1 MEAEIPLSAP
11 KTSPSLAETEGVP
24 RRYPR
29 RPPPL
34 LSTPPNSSIVV
45 GLIGAGI
52 QASRTPAMHE
62 QEAVHH
68 GLRYVY
74 RLIDLDRLGL
84 SGSALDELVLA
95 AERLGF
101 AGLNITHPCKQA
113 ATRLVDFLSPDADAI
128 GAINT
133 IVFED
138 GHRIGHNTDCS
149 GFAESFRREL
159 PEVSRQRVVLLGAGG
174 AGSAV
179 GHALLRD
186 GAGSIAVFDTA
197 PGRAAALA
205 MQLEERHGRGCVRAV
220 EDLRPLLRTADGLVN
235 TTPVGMAKYPGMPI
249 PGEFLRPELWVADI
263 VYFPIHTELL
273 QCAERRGCRTMTGAG
288 MAISQAA
295 HAFALFTGRAPDAER
310 MRQYFESAGEAPA
323 DRSGATET

>member
-1 MEAEIPLSAP
+1 MPETPPSTLS
-11 KTSPSLAETEGVP
+11 
-24 RRYPR
+24 
-29 RPPPL
+29 PPPG
-34 LSTPPNSSIVV
+34 TGIVV

-62 QEAVHH
+62 REAVHH
-68 GLRYVY
+68 GLRYGY
-74 RLIDLDRLGL
+74 RLIDLDQQGL
-84 SGSALDELVLA
+84 PASALDELVLA

-113 ATRLVDFLSPDADAI
+113 ATRLVDFLSPDADGI

-159 PEVSRQRVVLLGAGG
+159 PEVPRQHVVLLGAGG

-179 GHALLRD
+179 GHALLQL

-197 PGRAAALA
+197 PGKATALVR
-205 MQLEERHGRGCVRAV
+205 QLQERHGHGRARAV
-220 EDLRPLLRTADGLVN
+220 EDLRSPLRTADGLVN
-235 TTPVGMAKYPGMPI
+235 TTPVGMAKYPGMPVAAD
-249 PGEFLRPELWVADI
+249 LLHPELWVADI
-263 VYFPIHTELL
+263 VYFPIRTELL
-273 QCAERRGCRTMTGAG
+273 HRAERRGCRVMTGAG
-288 MAISQAA
+288 MAVFQAA

-310 MRQYFESAGEAPA
+310 MWRYFDSAGETPGG
-323 DRSGATET
+323 RFGATET

>member
-1 MEAEIPLSAP
+1 MSAS
-11 KTSPSLAETEGVP
+11 KSPPSMTGTAAMPGGGCESSP
-24 RRYPR
+24 IA
-29 RPPPL
+29 
-34 LSTPPNSSIVV
+34 LSTPPGRSIVV

-62 QEAVHH
+62 REAVHH

-84 SGSALDELVLA
+84 PASALDELVLA

-113 ATRLVDFLSPDADAI
+113 AARLVDALSPDAEAI

-149 GFAESFRREL
+149 GFAESFRCEL
-159 PEVSRQRVVLLGAGG
+159 PEVPRERVVLLGAGG

-179 GHALLRD
+179 GHALLKV

-197 PGRAAALA
+197 RGKATALA
-205 MQLEERHGRGCVRAV
+205 RQLEDRHGRGRATAV

-235 TTPVGMAKYPGMPI
+235 TTPVGMAKYPGMPVAADL
-249 PGEFLRPELWVADI
+249 LRPELWVADI

-273 QCAERRGCRTMTGAG
+273 RCAKQRGCHIMTGAG
-288 MAISQAA
+288 MATLQAA
-295 HAFALFTGRAPDAER
+295 HAFRLFTGLDSNPER
-310 MRQYFESAGEAPA
+310 MRRYFDIAGIEPA
-323 DRSGATET
+323 S

>member
-1 MEAEIPLSAP
+1 MAGRGVIPGGDRRR
-11 KTSPSLAETEGVP
+11 SPIA
-24 RRYPR
+24 R
-29 RPPPL
+29 
-34 LSTPPNSSIVV
+34 STPPGSAIVV

-62 QEAVHH
+62 REAIHH

-84 SGSALDELVLA
+84 SAAALDELVLA
-95 AERLGF
+95 FERLGF
-101 AGLNITHPCKQA
+101 AGLNITHPCKQV

-159 PEVSRQRVVLLGAGG
+159 PEVPRRRVVLLGAGG

-179 GHALLRD
+179 GHALLQL
-186 GAGSIAVFDTA
+186 GTGSIDVFDIA
-197 PGRAAALA
+197 PGRATTLA
-205 MQLEERHGRGCVRAV
+205 TQLEERHGRGRARVV

-235 TTPVGMAKYPGMPI
+235 TTPVGMAKYPGTPVAADL
-249 PGEFLRPELWVADI
+249 LRPELWVADI

-273 QCAERRGCRTMTGAG
+273 HCAEQRGCRTMTGAG
-288 MAISQAA
+288 MAIFQAA

-310 MRQYFESAGEAPA
+310 MRQFFESAGEAPG
-323 DRSGATET
+323 DRSGATAT

>member
-1 MEAEIPLSAP
+1 
-11 KTSPSLAETEGVP
+11 
-24 RRYPR
+24 
-29 RPPPL
+29 
-34 LSTPPNSSIVV
+34 
-45 GLIGAGI
+45 
-52 QASRTPAMHE
+52 MHE

-84 SGSALDELVLA
+84 SASALDELVLA

-138 GHRIGHNTDCS
+138 GHRIGHNTDGS

-205 MQLEERHGRGCVRAV
+205 MRLEERHGRGRATAV
-220 EDLRPLLRTADGLVN
+220 EDLRPLLRTVDGLVN
-235 TTPVGMAKYPGMPI
+235 ATPVGMAKYPGMPVAAD
-249 PGEFLRPELWVADI
+249 LLHPELWVADI
-263 VYFPIHTELL
+263 IYFPIDTELL
-273 QCAERRGCRTMTGAG
+273 RCAERRGCRTMTGAG
-288 MAISQAA
+288 MAVAQAA

-310 MRQYFESAGEAPA
+310 MRQYFESAGEA
-323 DRSGATET
+323 RGGQSGATQT

>member
-1 MEAEIPLSAP
+1 MAASEMVSGGPGSAI
-11 KTSPSLAETEGVP
+11 L
-24 RRYPR
+24 
-29 RPPPL
+29 
-34 LSTPPNSSIVV
+34 V

-62 QEAVHH
+62 REAAHH

-84 SGSALDELVLA
+84 SASALDELVLA

-159 PEVSRQRVVLLGAGG
+159 PEVPRRHVVLLGAGG

-179 GHALLRD
+179 GHALLQL
-186 GAGSIAVFDTA
+186 GAGSIAVFDSA

-205 MQLEERHGRGCVRAV
+205 TQLEERHGHGRATAV
-220 EDLRPLLRTADGLVN
+220 EDLRPPLRTADGLVN
-235 TTPVGMAKYPGMPI
+235 TTPVGMAKYPGMPVAANL
-249 PGEFLRPELWVADI
+249 LRPELWVADI
-263 VYFPIHTELL
+263 VYFPIRTELL
-273 QCAERRGCRTMTGAG
+273 RCAKQRGCRIMTGAG
-288 MAISQAA
+288 MAVFQAA
-295 HAFALFTGRAPDAER
+295 DAFALFTGRAPDAER
-310 MRQYFESAGEAPA
+310 MRQYFDSAGDAPGA
-323 DRSGATET
+323 RSGATEA